1 MVCEIS
7 WHYRY
12 FYEVFLGGGIR
23 EVCVQSSFDTNN
35 EKTLTKTHVCVK
47 SLCDYINM
55 EENMIVI
62 QRGNVIR
69 GSGRGGKLK
78 KNDSIYNSHTHVF
91 VGVCS

>member
-1 MVCEIS
+1 MC
-7 WHYRY
+7 
-12 FYEVFLGGGIR
+12 VF
-23 EVCVQSSFDTNN
+23 
-35 EKTLTKTHVCVK
+35 K

>member
-1 MVCEIS
+1 M
-7 WHYRY
+7 
-12 FYEVFLGGGIR
+12 
-23 EVCVQSSFDTNN
+23 CVQSSFDTNN

>member
-1 MVCEIS
+1 M
-7 WHYRY
+7 
-12 FYEVFLGGGIR
+12 GGIR
-23 EVCVQSSFDTNN
+23 EVCVQSNFDTNN
-35 EKTLTKTHVCVK
+35 KKTFTKTHVCVE

-78 KNDSIYNSHTHVF
+78 KKTDSIYNSHTRVF

>member
-1 MVCEIS
+1 M
-7 WHYRY
+7 
-12 FYEVFLGGGIR
+12 
-23 EVCVQSSFDTNN
+23 CVKSSFDTNN
-35 EKTLTKTHVCVK
+35 GKKTHIKIHGCVK

-78 KNDSIYNSHTHVF
+78 KKDSIHNSHMHIF